1 MLTQKDRPGN
11 FNVNP
16 FKVQGGFGGDKIVS
30 AYLPWSMANL
40 LALIAVREGTSI
52 SNLLGDIV
60 NRYVTE
66 NESEETTIRVL
77 ASRAHNEWVRRLT
90 QFRGRVDG
98 WRNEKEIATRY
109 REYQDEM
116 KIALQRR
123 RVIEPNAVQVVQTM
137 ELMYGLGGKQD
148 NATNKNIGSG
158 KDCK

>member
-1 MLTQKDRPGN
+1 MLTQKDRPAN